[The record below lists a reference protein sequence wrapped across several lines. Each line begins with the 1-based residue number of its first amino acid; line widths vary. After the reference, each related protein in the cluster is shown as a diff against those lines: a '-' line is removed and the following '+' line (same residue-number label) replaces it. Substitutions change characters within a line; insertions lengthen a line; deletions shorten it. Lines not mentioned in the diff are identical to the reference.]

1 MTPPSS
7 EPLHFF
13 DQAKARSL
21 HKLNI
26 LDGYL
31 RPFTYKLG
39 SSAGRGRRHE
49 HVYVID
55 GFGGA
60 GRYQPDDEGRV
71 QDGSPLL
78 AAKWARQIKIER
90 KHPLVQ
96 CIIVERD
103 PECFREL
110 QRNLAPWQ
118 DVATALS
125 GEFAPRLPH
134 ILETIGDDPALFFL
148 DPFGVAGAG
157 MELIER
163 IAGRPGKTELL
174 IHFSDKTF
182 LRMAGHLDD
191 RGDRVPVGQLVAESK
206 LATLNSHIG
215 TKRWRLLCAPGVDTD
230 RAIDDVAEVYLEQLR
245 SVGWSYA
252 HQIRLRDRY
261 SQRPAYRLMFAT
273 GSAHGV
279 ELMSDITCAYERS
292 LKEEEDAGRMTLWQH
307 HDESQHLADLRDRIF
322 AFGREQETATPQD
335 AIHQLAPQL
344 FGLYRTSE
352 YNKAIRE
359 LVQAGRIRRPNAN
372 GIEPRERLTF
382 IEPPQ
387 TSLFEL
393 SS

>member
-1 MTPPSS
+1 VTPPVD
-7 EPLHFF
+7 PLHFF

-26 LDGYL
+26 FDGYL

-60 GRYQPDDEGRV
+60 GKYQPDDDGRI

-78 AAKWARQIKIER
+78 AAKWARQIRVER
-90 KHPLVQ
+90 KHALVQ

-103 PECFREL
+103 PDCFLEL

-118 DVATALS
+118 DVATALR
-125 GEFAPRLPH
+125 GEFAARLPL

-148 DPFGVAGAG
+148 DPFGLAGA
-157 MELIER
+157 ELKLIEQ
-163 IAGRPGKTELL
+163 IAQRPGKTELL
-174 IHFSDKTF
+174 IHFSDRTF

-191 RGDRVPVGQLVAESK
+191 QGHRVPIGQLVAESK
-206 LATLNSHIG
+206 LARLDAHVG
-215 TKRWRLLCAPGVDTD
+215 TKAWRLLCPPGADTD
-230 RAIDDVAEVYLEQLR
+230 RAIDDVAELYLKQLR
-245 SVGWSYA
+245 SAGWRYA
-252 HQIRLRDRY
+252 HQIRMRDSY

-273 GSAHGV
+273 ASQHGV
-279 ELMSDITCAYERS
+279 ELMSDIACAYERS
-292 LKEEEDAGRMTLWQH
+292 LKEEEDAGRMTLWH
-307 HDESQHLADLRDRIF
+307 HDEERQHLTDLRDRIF
-322 AFGREQETATPQD
+322 DFGRRQRTATPQEV
-335 AIHQLAPQL
+335 IHELAPQM

-359 LVQAGRIRRPNAN
+359 LVQAHCIDRANAT
-372 GIEPRERLTF
+372 GIDSRERLTF
-382 IEPPQ
+382 IDPPQ
-387 TSLFEL
+387 TSLLEA
-393 SS
+393 